1 MTRVRWTLQALED
14 VESIRQYVARDSG
27 EYATLLVMRIVQ
39 AVERLT
45 IFPASGRVVPEV
57 ADEKLREVISG
68 SYRIVY
74 RLRDD
79 EIVIVA
85 VHHGARL
92 LRFP

>member
-1 MTRVRWTLQALED
+1 MIRVRGTLQALED

-45 IFPASGRVVPEV
+45 GFPASGRVVPEV
-57 ADEKLREVISG
+57 ADETLREVISG

-74 RLRDD
+74 RLLDD
-79 EIVIVA
+79 EVVIVA